1 MLRVRC
7 AGRKG
12 VEPAGWSSRRARWWV
27 SRRVPVAVQPGAPA
41 ARPAL
46 DDVAVVEK
54 AIEQR
59 RDGGGI
65 AQQLAPVFH
74 RPVLCGG
81 ECNAGHRVL

>member
-1 MLRVRC
+1 
-7 AGRKG
+7 
-12 VEPAGWSSRRARWWV
+12 
-27 SRRVPVAVQPGAPA
+27 VQPGAPA

-65 AQQLAPVFH
+65 A
-74 RPVLCGG
+74 
-81 ECNAGHRVL
+81 